1 MQTLSQKYAK
11 RVYDQVKAFGEV
23 HPENSKPRKEYGSMA
38 HKLPILVRQAGLIQA
53 LVFVETRGKKSHKQL
68 LDDLAETLGKVNG
81 KTLREECQKAELADY
96 MWLTRKTLVVLEWYK
111 RFAESVLNVKAGE
124 EVEDD
129 GRDQ

>member
-11 RVYDQVKAFGEV
+11 SVYDQATNFGKNN
-23 HPENSKPRKEYGSMA
+23 PEKSKPRKEYGSMA

-53 LVFVETRGKKSHKQL
+53 LVFIETRGKSSQKQL
-68 LDDLAETLGKVNG
+68 LDDLAKTLGKTNG
-81 KTLREECQKAELADY
+81 KTLREECQRAELADY

-129 GRDQ
+129 GRTE